1 MRGRFSCR
9 FSPKTRVYSSE
20 ATTAALPMPPL
31 RLDSKRALVTG
42 SAKGLGAAIKRSL
55 ATAGAKVLQ
64 TCRTL
69 Y

>member
-1 MRGRFSCR
+1 
-9 FSPKTRVYSSE
+9 
-20 ATTAALPMPPL
+20 MPPL